1 MKILMVDDEKQIG
14 CLLDDFLSQKG
25 YQVITATSGEEALEK
40 LEEESPHLILLDIR
54 MPGMDGMECLR
65 RIKAKDEKIGVIM
78 TTGVGDM
85 ETINEALKL
94 GVNDYILKPI
104 DLDYLEKLIISWKQ
118 IFLKEEE

>member
-1 MKILMVDDEKQIG
+1 MKILVVDDEKQICG
-14 CLLDDFLSQKG
+14 LLDEFLSQKG
-25 YQVITATSGEEALEK
+25 YQVITATSGEEALER

-65 RIKAKDEKIGVIM
+65 IIKEKDEKTGVIM

-85 ETINEALKL
+85 DTIKEALKL